1 MLGDFVMEC
10 IDTPLVSIIIPVYNV
25 NNYLRR
31 CLDSVVGQTY
41 QKLEIILVD
50 DGSTDNSGKICDE
63 YAQIDNRI
71 IVVHKINGGLSD
83 ARNVGIDI
91 ASGKY
96 IAFID
101 SDDFVSTKY
110 IQILLEEIMKK
121 NADIAICKYVK
132 GSRDDFVKENNKKR
146 KIKCFKSVEM
156 LKNWHGKYKHVET
169 VAWNKLYKLSL
180 FKENN
185 ISYPQG
191 YYNEDVQTTHLL
203 INKADNIILID
214 EVLYYYFQRK
224 DSITGAI
231 SEKKIE
237 DNIYSQKVR
246 MSFFSGNNYQDS
258 YERLLIKLLKYY
270 MLMFFETDSEKM
282 KIKLYKKFMEE
293 KPIVEKYKKLIISDK
308 ILFNLFEKNNNGLRK
323 VYRIIK
329 KMFTVLF
336 IEHKKGR

>member
-1 MLGDFVMEC
+1 MEC